1 MSGKRAG
8 ILITVVVEVL
18 LLFTIVVGFIRF
30 KNEVIEDVEKA
41 KVCSPVC
48 GCCDA

>member
-30 KNEVIEDVEKA
+30 KNEVIEDVGKNA
-41 KVCSPVC
+41 KVC
-48 GCCDA
+48 GCCDI

>member
-1 MSGKRAG
+1 MSTRKIA
-8 ILITVVVEVL
+8 ILIVVAVEAL